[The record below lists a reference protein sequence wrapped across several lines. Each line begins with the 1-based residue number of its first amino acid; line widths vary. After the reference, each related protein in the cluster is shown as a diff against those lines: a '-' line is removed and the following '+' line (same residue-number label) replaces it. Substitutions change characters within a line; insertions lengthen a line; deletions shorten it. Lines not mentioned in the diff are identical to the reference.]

1 MSSKDLFNT
10 DKENVPNNILP
21 IIDQP
26 EPSTQPIEEK
36 SKPDKKVKAK
46 TSDYYVKKQQ
56 WADLKEENAKLRAQL
71 EKPVVVKTE
80 PVKAPEPVKT
90 PEPVKAPEP
99 VAPPK
104 ELSKIEDI
112 IKTMR
117 PTKGKFW

>member
-21 IIDQP
+21 IIGQP
-26 EPSTQPIEEK
+26 EPSTQPIQEK
-36 SKPDKKVKAK
+36 SKPAKKVKDK

-56 WADLKEENAKLRAQL
+56 IADLIEENARLKAQL
-71 EKPVVVKTE
+71 AKPVFKEPE
-80 PVKAPEPVKT
+80 PVKAPESVKI
-90 PEPVKAPEP
+90 AEP

-117 PTKGKFW
+117 PTRGKFW

>member
-10 DKENVPNNILP
+10 DKENVQNNILP
-21 IIDQP
+21 IIGQP

-36 SKPDKKVKAK
+36 SKPAKKVKDK

-56 WADLKEENAKLRAQL
+56 MVDLKEENARLRAQL
-71 EKPVVVKTE
+71 EKTVAVKQDVKIVEPIVKTE
-80 PVKAPEPVKT
+80 PVKIA
-90 PEPVKAPEP
+90 EP

-117 PTKGKFW
+117 PTRGKFW

>member
-21 IIDQP
+21 IIGQP
-26 EPSTQPIEEK
+26 EPSTQPIQEK
-36 SKPDKKVKAK
+36 GKPPKKVKDK

-56 WADLKEENAKLRAQL
+56 IADLIEENARLKAQL
-71 EKPVVVKTE
+71 AKPEPVKTSE
-80 PVKAPEPVKT
+80 PVKAPEPVKI
-90 PEPVKAPEP
+90 AEP

-117 PTKGKFW
+117 PTRGKFW